1 MQAEVLRPYFLL
13 LLLLGA
19 FVLTFSIFKP
29 FLGPLAMAAI
39 FAVVLQPVYRRLLT
53 AYRGRAALAAISSIF
68 VFIVLVLVP
77 ISFVASQIVA
87 EASGLYVYFTA
98 GDGIASLYGV
108 GQQVSALISQFVPGV
123 NINLEVLAANLDAYL
138 TQGLEFIIGNL
149 GGVLSGVSSFILS
162 LFFFFIALY
171 YLLKDGPALKK
182 KIMELSP
189 LRDVDEER
197 VFGRLG
203 LAVNSVVKGN
213 LLIAAFQGV
222 IATAGFTLFGL
233 PNPVL
238 WGTVAALSALVPA
251 VGTSLVM
258 VPAVLFLFAT
268 GTLTQAIGLGVW
280 AVLAVGLIDN
290 MLGPKLVGRGA
301 QLHPLLILLSV
312 LGGLALFGATG
323 IFLGPLSVALLFA
336 LLTIHAE
343 SSRAS

>member
-13 LLLLGA
+13 ALLLGA
-19 FVLTFSIFKP
+19 FVLAFYIFKP

-39 FAVVLQPVYRRLLT
+39 FAVVLQPVYRQLLSVL
-53 AYRGRAALAAISSIF
+53 RGRRALASLGSIL
-68 VFIVLVLVP
+68 VFIVCVLIPVGLV
-77 ISFVASQIVA
+77 ATQIVS
-87 EASGLYVYFTA
+87 EASGLYLYFLE
-98 GDGIASLYGV
+98 GEGITSLYGFAEH
-108 GQQVSALISQFVPGV
+108 VSGLITQLMPGV

-171 YLLKDGPALKK
+171 YLLKDGSTLKA

-213 LLIAAFQGV
+213 LLIATLQGV
-222 IATAGFTLFGL
+222 IATVGFTLFGL

-258 VPAVLFLFAT
+258 IPAILYLLAT

>member
-1 MQAEVLRPYFLL
+1 MRVEVLRPYFLL
-13 LLLLGA
+13 ALLLGA
-19 FVLTFSIFKP
+19 FVLAFYIFKP

-39 FAVVLQPVYRRLLT
+39 FAVVLQPVYRRLLSFF
-53 AYRGRAALAAISSIF
+53 RGRTALAAISSIV
-68 VFIVLVLVP
+68 VFIICVLVP
-77 ISFVASQIVA
+77 ITFVASQIVA
-87 EASGLYVYFTA
+87 EASGLYLYFTTGA
-98 GDGIASLYGV
+98 GLASLYGV
-108 GQQVSALISQFVPGV
+108 GEQVSALIAQLVPGV

-171 YLLKDGPALKK
+171 YLLKDGSALKK

-189 LRDVDEER
+189 LRDIDEER

-213 LLIAAFQGV
+213 LLIAALQGV
-222 IATAGFTLFGL
+222 IATVGFTLFGL

-251 VGTSLVM
+251 VGTSLIM
-258 VPAVLFLFAT
+258 IPAILFLLAT

-280 AVLAVGLIDN
+280 AILAVGLIDN

-312 LGGLALFGATG
+312 LGGLALFGPTG
-323 IFLGPLSVALLFA
+323 IFLGPLSVALLFS